1 MKKNSIKKTIRNIH
15 LWLGLSVGLL
25 VFIISITGAI
35 YAFQE
40 EITHAFR
47 KEAIYNSETNI
58 ENKKT
63 LSIVA
68 LEKIVATYT
77 NEKYP
82 IHWVNIANNK
92 NINYIFY
99 YYETN
104 PNAWNYFDEYII
116 YKSVYVNPFS
126 GAIEGVYDEKNSFF
140 NIIKFIHWSFLLK
153 GEWGTYVVGIPTLIF
168 VIMLITGILLWWPK
182 NKKARKQRFWF
193 QWKNLK
199 NWRRKNYDLH
209 SILGFYAS
217 FIALIAATTGLFYAF
232 YFVQALLYFT
242 FSGGETTYPNFDHYK
257 TTAPIES
264 RNAHTLDK
272 VASKVEECYPDAYGY
287 SIDLGHEHL
296 DDHEHP
302 NFSVFIKQLS
312 YSYHKNHSII
322 FDENSGEMLHNY
334 SHDDKNFGEKVVA
347 ANYDIHVGAILG
359 LWGKIL
365 AFIGSLLCASLPI
378 TGFLVWWGRRN
389 KKSVGKV

>member
-1 MKKNSIKKTIRNIH
+1 MKKNSTKKTIRNIH
-15 LWLGLSVGLL
+15 LWLGLSIGLL

-40 EITHAFR
+40 EITNALR
-47 KEAIYNSETNI
+47 KEVIYNSEKNI
-58 ENKKT
+58 ENRKT
-63 LSIVA
+63 LSLA
-68 LEKIVATYT
+68 ELEQKVNAYT

-99 YYETN
+99 YYERN
-104 PNAWNYFDEYII
+104 HDAWNYFDEYII
-116 YKSVYVNPFS
+116 YKSVYVNPFT
-126 GAIEGVYDEKNSFF
+126 GEIEGVFDEKNNFF
-140 NIIKFIHWSFLLK
+140 NIVKYIHWSFLLNSD
-153 GEWGTYVVGIPTLIF
+153 WGTYVVGIPTLIF
-168 VIMLITGILLWWPK
+168 VIMLITGIILWWPK

-193 QWKNLK
+193 QWKNVK

-217 FIALIAATTGLFYAF
+217 FIAIIASITGLFYAF
-232 YFVQALLYFT
+232 FFVQALVYFT
-242 FSGGETTYPNFDHYK
+242 FSGGETTIPNFDQYK

-264 RNAHTLDK
+264 RTAHTLDK
-272 VASKVEECYPDAYGY
+272 VSAKVEECYPDAYGY
-287 SIDLGHEHL
+287 AIDLGHEHE

-312 YSYHKNHSII
+312 YSYHKNHTII

-334 SHDDKNFGEKVVA
+334 SHDEKNFGEKVVA
-347 ANYDIHVGAILG
+347 ANYDIHIGAILG
-359 LWGKIL
+359 IWGKIL
-365 AFIGSLLCASLPI
+365 AFIGSLVCASLPI
-378 TGFLVWWGRRN
+378 TGFMVWWGRRN
-389 KKSVGKV
+389 K

>member
-1 MKKNSIKKTIRNIH
+1 MKKNSTKKTIRNIH

>member
-1 MKKNSIKKTIRNIH
+1 MKKNSTKKTIRNIH
-15 LWLGLSVGLL
+15 LWLGLSIGLL

-40 EITHAFR
+40 EITNAFR
-47 KEAIYNSETNI
+47 KDAIYNSETNI
-58 ENKKT
+58 EHKKT
-63 LSIVA
+63 LSIAV
-68 LEKIVATYT
+68 LEKKVNAYT
-77 NEKYP
+77 NEKHP

-116 YKSVYVNPFS
+116 YKSVYVNPFT

-140 NIIKFIHWSFLLK
+140 NIVKFIHWSFLLK

-168 VIMLITGILLWWPK
+168 VIMLITGIILWWPK

-193 QWKNLK
+193 QWKNVK

-242 FSGGETTYPNFDHYK
+242 FSGGETTIPNFDQYK
-257 TTAPIES
+257 TTEPIES

-287 SIDLGHEHL
+287 SIDLGHQHL

-334 SHDDKNFGEKVVA
+334 SHDEKNFGEKVVA
-347 ANYDIHVGAILG
+347 ANYDIHVGSILG
-359 LWGKIL
+359 IWGKIL
-365 AFIGSLLCASLPI
+365 AFIGSLVCASLPV
-378 TGFLVWWGRRN
+378 TGFLVWWGRKN
-389 KKSVGKV
+389 KKSAEKN

>member
-1 MKKNSIKKTIRNIH
+1 MKKSSTKKTIRNIH
-15 LWLGLSVGLL
+15 LWLGLSIGLL
-25 VFIISITGAI
+25 IFIISITGAI

-40 EITHAFR
+40 EITNALR
-47 KEAIYNSETNI
+47 EEAIYNTETNI
-58 ENKKT
+58 DSKKT
-63 LSIVA
+63 LSIA
-68 LEKIVATYT
+68 ELEKKVDAFT

-92 NINYIFY
+92 NINYVFY
-99 YYETN
+99 YYERDDH
-104 PNAWNYFDEYII
+104 AWNYFDEYII
-116 YKSVYVNPFS
+116 YKSVYINPFT
-126 GAIEGVYDEKNSFF
+126 GEIEGVYDEKNSFF
-140 NIIKFIHWSFLLK
+140 NIVKFIHWSFLLK
-153 GEWGTYVVGIPTLIF
+153 GDWGTYVVGIPTLIF
-168 VIMLITGILLWWPK
+168 LIMIITGIILWWPK

-193 QWKNLK
+193 QWKNVK

-209 SILGFYAS
+209 SIVGFYAS
-217 FIALIAATTGLFYAF
+217 FIALISAITGLFYAF
-232 YFVQALLYFT
+232 FFIQALVYFT
-242 FSGGETTYPNFDHYK
+242 FSAGETTFPNFDQYK

-264 RNAHTLDK
+264 RTVHTLDK
-272 VASKVEECYPDAYGY
+272 VSAKVEECYPDAYGY

-334 SHDDKNFGEKVVA
+334 SHDEKNFGEKVVA

-359 LWGKIL
+359 IWGKIL
-365 AFIGSLLCASLPI
+365 AFIGSLVCASLPV

-389 KKSVGKV
+389 KNKI

>member
-1 MKKNSIKKTIRNIH
+1 MKKNSTKKTIRKIH

-359 LWGKIL
+359 IWGKIL